1 VSAAMWV
8 LAILAC
14 GAGATVRFLIA
25 HLDPE
30 ARFPW
35 TTIVSNTVG
44 SAVLGAA
51 AAALAGGAGASA
63 GLIVGAGFAGGLS
76 TYSTLAVD
84 AVVLANARRAGAFL
98 VYLAATLGAG
108 LAAGLAGY
116 AAWSALA
123 P

>member
-1 VSAAMWV
+1 MSAAMWV

-30 ARFPW
+30 PGFPW
-35 TTIVSNTVG
+35 TTIVSNTIG

-51 AAALAGGAGASA
+51 AAALAGGADASA

-98 VYLAATLGAG
+98 GYLAATLSAG
-108 LAAGLAGY
+108 VAAGLTGY
-116 AAWSALA
+116 AAWSELVL
-123 P
+123 